1 MVAERLSH
9 KKILIFFWNDP
20 QLIAGMNASYII
32 HHHTARRLVRH
43 CSL

>member
-9 KKILIFFWNDP
+9 KKILIFFWNES
-20 QLIAGMNASYII
+20 QLIAGVNASDLI

-43 CSL
+43 GSL